1 MAFFLTCL
9 FIDILNPFS
18 LKVESFDTYYYLDS
32 NGSKQISPFFYFTAS
47 EFSHTLFGQIILSI
61 MVPFLNLF
69 LSVLVGIV
77 LNIVS
82 VNLYRSYIRER
93 RERVKGYAR
102 ASLNQTNNELD
113 IQVVVVPKSK
123 KLSRKEVDE
132 NKAESNMFSM
142 ALTLCSLSILSR
154 ILIILIYIYLFCSML
169 YFYLN
174 EGVS

>member
-1 MAFFLTCL
+1 M
-9 FIDILNPFS
+9 
-18 LKVESFDTYYYLDS
+18 
-32 NGSKQISPFFYFTAS
+32 
-47 EFSHTLFGQIILSI
+47 
-61 MVPFLNLF
+61 
-69 LSVLVGIV
+69 
-77 LNIVS
+77 
-82 VNLYRSYIRER
+82 
-93 RERVKGYAR
+93 KGYAR

-132 NKAESNMFSM
+132 NKAESNMFRM